1 VTDAVRELLVHR
13 AGRLVLRI
21 RDNPGTLRSS
31 APPPPR
37 PAPPLPAPVPG
48 AADALPPGVHPFI
61 DAQAVDAASEGELRA
76 LLDESTSFD
85 DYVRRLVA
93 AGYDLTP
100 AAE

>member
-1 VTDAVRELLVHR
+1 MSEVVRELLVRR

-21 RDNPGTLRSS
+21 RDNPGTLRSTA
-31 APPPPR
+31 APPPG
-37 PAPPLPAPVPG
+37 PAPPLPPPLPG
-48 AADALPPGVHPFI
+48 AGGAPQPGVHPFI
-61 DAQAVDAASEGELRA
+61 DAQAVDAVSEGELRA

-93 AGYDLTP
+93 AGYEVVP